1 VASASELRV
10 QVCELG
16 GECEGVSCKMADAR
30 EKVRVGGGWK
40 EDSDGRRWA
49 SLGVELWHDSLR
61 LKWWRKPGLEP

>member
-1 VASASELRV
+1 MASASERRV

-16 GECEGVSCKMADAR
+16 GECDRVSCKMAGAR
-30 EKVRVGGGWK
+30 EKVRVGGVWK

-49 SLGVELWHDSLR
+49 SLGVEPWHDSWR